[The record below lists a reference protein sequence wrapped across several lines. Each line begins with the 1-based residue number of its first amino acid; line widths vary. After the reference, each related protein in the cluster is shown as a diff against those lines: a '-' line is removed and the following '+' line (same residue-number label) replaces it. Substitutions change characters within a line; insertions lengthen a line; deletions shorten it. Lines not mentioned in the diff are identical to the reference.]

1 MSSAMAKE
9 KLAALLLE
17 YPKPAGIVLGYGTAG
32 FRTRADVL
40 PWIMIRIGLLA
51 SLRSKVKKGETRFS
65 SLWMRKTFDLA
76 CIGAMITASHNPEH
90 DNGVKLI
97 DPHGE
102 MLDQSW
108 EVYANNLSSLE

>member
-1 MSSAMAKE
+1 MTQNAKE
-9 KLAALLLE
+9 KLAALLLK
-17 YPKPAGIVLGYGTAG
+17 YPKPSAIVLGYGTAG
-32 FRTRADVL
+32 FRARADTL

-51 SLRSKVKKGETRFS
+51 SLRSKVKQGQR
-65 SLWMRKTFDLA
+65 
-76 CIGAMITASHNPEH
+76 IGAMVTASHNPEH

-108 EVYANNLSSLE
+108 EVYANNLSSME

>member
-1 MSSAMAKE
+1 MTASAKE
-9 KLAALLLE
+9 QLQALLLE
-17 YPKPAGIVLGYGTAG
+17 YPKPAGVVIGYGTAG
-32 FRTRADVL
+32 FRTRADIL

-51 SLRSKVKKGETRFS
+51 ALRSKVKHGKISHTLDIRP
-65 SLWMRKTFDLA
+65 WIILA
-76 CIGAMITASHNPEH
+76 CIGAMVTASHNPEH

-108 EVYANNLSSLE
+108 EVFANNLSALE